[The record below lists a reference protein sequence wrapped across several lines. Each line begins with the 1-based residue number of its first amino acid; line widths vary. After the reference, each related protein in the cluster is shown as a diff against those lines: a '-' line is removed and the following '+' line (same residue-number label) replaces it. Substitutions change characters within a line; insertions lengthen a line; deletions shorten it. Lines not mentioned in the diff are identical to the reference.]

1 MKLQI
6 MQMSKPKLDIFNM
19 SKFIEVKSLGVD
31 GSRKRKFFGLSDLG
45 NPVIKEDRRFVQVLK
60 ELTNYDPNIH
70 GSYHW
75 EEPQEEWVSNSLH
88 CS

>member
-45 NPVIKEDRRFVQVLK
+45 NPVIK
-60 ELTNYDPNIH
+60 
-70 GSYHW
+70 
-75 EEPQEEWVSNSLH
+75 
-88 CS
+88 